1 MSVAGLNQ
9 RIYYGW
15 IIVWTILLILT
26 FVTGL
31 SFYNHAVIL
40 NALAKQPNFTVESA
54 SLAVSLFFLSSGF
67 TGLWVAK
74 LLDRF
79 DPRFCI
85 TAGAIASAIALW
97 ALAYVHT
104 VWQLYFVYIIFG
116 MGFAGSNLIPA
127 TMLIAQWFRG
137 RRAMA
142 LAIAS
147 TGLSLGGVVVT
158 PISAMLVGNLGLEQ
172 AAPILALMYLVGVI
186 PLSWLLLRAS
196 PESVGIT
203 PPQQFSSPG
212 RINSESNLEKTTNLL
227 LDGVSLRQALHGRF
241 FWCFSC
247 AYIFLML
254 AQVGAIAHQYGLAN
268 ETLTEA
274 ETAIAVAILPI
285 ASIVGRLIGG
295 WIVEQVSMRAFAII
309 VMVMQVTALLILS
322 LGSGA
327 ILLCL
332 GLALFGSTVGNLLM
346 LQPLLVSEAFG
357 IKEYARIF
365 SMSNLMTSWGTAAG
379 PWVLGLVYGL
389 SNNHYG
395 IAYFIAAMAG
405 LVGLVLFLSGG
416 PLRQQ

>member
-1 MSVAGLNQ
+1 VSVAGLNQ

-309 VMVMQVTALLILS
+309 VMVMQVTALLVLS

>member
-309 VMVMQVTALLILS
+309 VMVMQVTALLVLS